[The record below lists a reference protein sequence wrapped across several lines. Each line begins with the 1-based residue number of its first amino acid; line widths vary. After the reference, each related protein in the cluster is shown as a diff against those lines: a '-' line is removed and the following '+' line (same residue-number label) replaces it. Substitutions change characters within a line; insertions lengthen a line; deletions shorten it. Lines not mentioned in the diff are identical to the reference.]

1 MTARVAIAVRPASLI
16 ATPSGSVGE
25 HERALQR
32 ARRRQAA
39 PLGHGAAA
47 DEAWIDAVE
56 PQKEGNDRQRRAH
69 EYDQR
74 LRVAVDAPR
83 FRRDRERKPKTQHHE
98 QEAPFGHEADA
109 GDEAEEKRTVPPSAA
124 PHRRGL
130 R

>member
-1 MTARVAIAVRPASLI
+1 MAKRVMPNSAAPVAIATSRSTAMTARVAIAVRPASLI

-83 FRRDRERKPKTQHHE
+83 FRR
-98 QEAPFGHEADA
+98 
-109 GDEAEEKRTVPPSAA
+109 
-124 PHRRGL
+124 
-130 R
+130 